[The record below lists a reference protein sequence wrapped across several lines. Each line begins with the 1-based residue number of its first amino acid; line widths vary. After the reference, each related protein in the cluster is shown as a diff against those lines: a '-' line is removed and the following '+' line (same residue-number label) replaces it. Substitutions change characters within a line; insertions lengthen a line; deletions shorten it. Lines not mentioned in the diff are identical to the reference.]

1 MRKGPPPAMKTNKTS
16 HPKRTVC
23 ESKGCTTFVSVY
35 NPDTICATCYEAIEI
50 SDLPTTTGSYI

>member
-1 MRKGPPPAMKTNKTS
+1 MKTNKTY

-35 NPDTICATCYEAIEI
+35 NPDTICATCYEAIDI